1 MSLPRAQTA
10 PPTELQ
16 QVRLREAHFADHV
29 AIMALE
35 AAQGLKPKAFAE
47 WCALWQGNP
56 AYQEL
61 GPNWPIGWVLET
73 SDRKIVGS
81 LCNLPLSY
89 VYRGQK
95 LLVATGRGWA
105 VDERY
110 RGYALLLMDEYLNQ
124 SRVDLFLNTTVN
136 GSAAEAFG
144 VFGSKRIPAGDWSCA
159 AFFITRYRAFAESAL
174 RIRQAKQP
182 HLLSYPVGL
191 ALGVKAR
198 FTARKIPRSRIP
210 VEFSRNFDE
219 RFDAFWEALSR
230 DRETLLAVR
239 NCAALRWHFSAS
251 LARNELW
258 VITVL
263 QNDAI
268 QACGIFQR
276 RDEPQFGLKRMR
288 LVDFQALHSHAEF
301 SSAILRQALDR
312 CRAQGIHALEN
323 VGCEM
328 ENTRVFDRCAP
339 FRRKLSAW
347 SYFYL
352 SRKPELSESLRNPA
366 AWAPSS
372 YDGDSSV

>member
-1 MSLPRAQTA
+1 MSLPSPHNA
-10 PPTELQ
+10 PPVGLPE
-16 QVRLREAHFADHV
+16 VRLREASFADHV
-29 AIMALE
+29 AIAALE

-47 WCALWQGNP
+47 WCALWKGNP
-56 AYQEL
+56 SYQEL
-61 GPNWPIGWVLET
+61 GPSWPIGWVLET
-73 SDRKIVGS
+73 SEGKIVGS
-81 LCNLPLSY
+81 LCNLPLPY

-95 LLVATGRGWA
+95 LLVAAGRGWA
-105 VDERY
+105 VDEQY

-136 GSAAEAFG
+136 GSAAGAFAF
-144 VFGSKRIPAGDWSCA
+144 FGSVRIPVGDWSRA

-174 RIRQAKQP
+174 RIRQSWRP

-191 ALGVKAR
+191 AVYFKAR
-198 FTARKIPRSRIP
+198 STAMRIPGSQIP

-219 RFDAFWEALSR
+219 RFDAFWDALSR
-230 DRETLLAVR
+230 DGETLLAVR
-239 NCAALRWHFSAS
+239 NCAVLQWHFSAS

-258 VITVL
+258 VLTIS
-263 QNDAI
+263 QNGAI

-301 SSAILRQALDR
+301 SAAILRQALDQ

-323 VGCEM
+323 VGCDL
-328 ENTRVFDRCAP
+328 ENTRVFDRFAP

-347 SYFYL
+347 SSFYL
-352 SRKPELSESLRNPA
+352 ARRPELGESLRNPA

-372 YDGDSSV
+372 YDGDSSL